1 MLEGLDESLV
11 GMSAG
16 DEKTFSS
23 TLTGA
28 EFQGEFVDVTVKVTA
43 VKEQELPELDDDFAQ
58 QASEFDTLEE
68 LKADARERLTRGAR
82 LEQAAAARDAVLEKL
97 LTMVDIP
104 LPDGLIAD
112 ELRARHDSI
121 KQQLAY
127 SGMTEE
133 EYLES
138 EGQTSEDFMAD
149 LEKRVRD
156 AKAAQFLLDEIATAE
171 ALGVDEN
178 ELTQHLLR
186 RAQQAGQ
193 KPDAFLQQAME
204 QNYIPEFIAEVRRGK
219 ALAHVVESATV
230 KDASGNTVELKNLQP
245 DGTYADPEEV
255 QARAEA
261 QGAAEARA
269 HAAAQAVTPPTDA
282 AVDVITTS
290 DYLTVDETVE
300 TGRAGEAV
308 ETGEPGDSEK

>member
-1 MLEGLDESLV
+1 
-11 GMSAG
+11 
-16 DEKTFSS
+16 
-23 TLTGA
+23 
-28 EFQGEFVDVTVKVTA
+28 
-43 VKEQELPELDDDFAQ
+43 
-58 QASEFDTLEE
+58 
-68 LKADARERLTRGAR
+68 
-82 LEQAAAARDAVLEKL
+82 
-97 LTMVDIP
+97 
-104 LPDGLIAD
+104 
-112 ELRARHDSI
+112 
-121 KQQLAY
+121 
-127 SGMTEE
+127 
-133 EYLES
+133 
-138 EGQTSEDFMAD
+138 MAD

-230 KDASGNTVELKNLQP
+230 KDAAGNTVELKNLQP
-245 DGTYADPEEV
+245 DGTYADREEV

-261 QGAAEARA
+261 QAAEARA
-269 HAAAQAVTPPTDA
+269 RAALAATPPTDA

-290 DYLTVDETVE
+290 DYLTVDETDE
-300 TGRAGEAV
+300 TGQTGEAM
-308 ETGEPGDSEK
+308 ETGEPGDSLRSSPPAPLVGVRGDSGVVCSGPGDLPRTWRSPRSGCWPRSRFRPRLRLTR